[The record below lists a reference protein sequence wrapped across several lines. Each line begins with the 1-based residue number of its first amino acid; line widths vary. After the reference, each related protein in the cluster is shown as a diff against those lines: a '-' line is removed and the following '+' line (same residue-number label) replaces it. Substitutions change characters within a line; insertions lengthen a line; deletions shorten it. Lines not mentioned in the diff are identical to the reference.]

1 MAAKVETKHL
11 QSWLNLPEMQRLLK
25 ANSDMRKATA
35 VSWKNR
41 KGFPKEAGQYKAEC
55 LIAWFFKSADQ

>member
-1 MAAKVETKHL
+1 MAAKEEKQHL
-11 QSWLNLPEMQRLLK
+11 HSWLNLPEMQRLLK

-41 KGFPKEAGQYKAEC
+41 KGSPKEAGQHKAES